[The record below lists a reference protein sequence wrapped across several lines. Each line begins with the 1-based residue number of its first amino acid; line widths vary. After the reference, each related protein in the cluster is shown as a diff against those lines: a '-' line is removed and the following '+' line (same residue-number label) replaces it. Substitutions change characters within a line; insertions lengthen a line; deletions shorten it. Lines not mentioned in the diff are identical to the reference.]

1 MSTEANARPDWATL
15 KGIPVSRVSTRKP
28 IIVGHRGA
36 AGLAPENTLAAF
48 RTAADLGID
57 GVEFDVQRTR
67 DGHLV
72 VFHDETVERVT
83 DGQGSIATMTLAEVK
98 TLDAGNKFDPRFR
111 GERIPT
117 LAETLAFLKQTELL
131 IFLELKDP
139 WLFPGFEAE
148 TVALLRAYD
157 LVDRVQVRS
166 FYHPALH
173 TLYHQAPDIAISELW
188 FQLLPTDDDVNF
200 KTINAESILYTPE
213 NIAQIHRRGQQAT
226 AWTVNDL
233 DEARA
238 LMAAGIDGLTTDFP
252 DRMLKLFD

>member
-1 MSTEANARPDWATL
+1 L
-15 KGIPVSRVSTRKP
+15 KG
-28 IIVGHRGA
+28 
-36 AGLAPENTLAAF
+36 
-48 RTAADLGID
+48 
-57 GVEFDVQRTR
+57 
-67 DGHLV
+67 
-72 VFHDETVERVT
+72 
-83 DGQGSIATMTLAEVK
+83 
-98 TLDAGNKFDPRFR
+98 
-111 GERIPT
+111 
-117 LAETLAFLKQTELL
+117 TELL

-148 TVALLRAYD
+148 TVALIREYG

-173 TLYHQAPDIAISELW
+173 TLYSQSPDIAISELW
-188 FQLLPTDDDVNF
+188 FEHLPTDDEVNF

-233 DEARA
+233 EEARA

-252 DRMLKLFD
+252 DRLLTLFS